1 MSKGPGKSI
10 IRDITLEEGVLHIK
24 SDYIIYISPIK
35 DFNKGIMPYNLI
47 AHYIRHN
54 T

>member
-35 DFNKGIMPYNLI
+35 DSGEGIISYNLI
-47 AHYIRHN
+47 AHYIRRN